1 MLYHVST
8 RRMKPNMAIYNVP
21 DYHQFPARVVWKWS
35 RHGRRLCDQGSGRY
49 LLQLST
55 PPEDEV
61 FEFIGIADLTVE
73 EIKALLGEPEPE
85 SVPGDEGE
93 FSDRFP
99 SLKVSH
105 DKLNVEISSESM
117 STQVLNIDREANGDF
132 EWNFM
137 LAEQPER
144 LSAHRPLDPEE
155 GDIDSLGLTFDA
167 IGLAVGDYMIT
178 LKVFGLTLVRD
189 SPQEI
194 PIMLTVR
201 PPLTPQAV
209 QPPGLVGR
217 PIHRQIGHTHRRAF
231 RWRF

>member
-1 MLYHVST
+1 MEVVPAWST
-8 RRMKPNMAIYNVP
+8 TLRPGLRPISSPTIN
-21 DYHQFPARVVWKWS
+21 
-35 RHGRRLCDQGSGRY
+35 
-49 LLQLST
+49 

-137 LAEQPER
+137 LAEQPEW

-209 QPPGLVGR
+209 QPPR
-217 PIHRQIGHTHRRAF
+217 PSRLSDPSADRPHAQASL